1 MGCESEIFGDCE
13 SEIFVCEKLG
23 GANMTFK
30 GSGNIM
36 CNSDPEHF
44 KMKI

>member
-13 SEIFVCEKLG
+13 IFACEKRG

-30 GSGNIM
+30 GGINII